1 MRVLLIE
8 DDRRL
13 LEALSSHLREAGYA
27 VDESADGIEGL
38 YLGEEFPV
46 DLAVIDLGLPTLSG
60 LEVIRELRSRGRDF
74 PILVLTARS
83 EWQDKVAGLEAGA
96 DDYLTKPFHVEELM
110 ARINAL
116 MRRAG
121 GHARPRVQL
130 GPVTVDLTGQRVF
143 LDGKEIELTTYE
155 YKVLNYLVMHPEEVV
170 TKTDLSEHIYEEDAD
185 RDSNVIEVFIG
196 RLRRKIDPDGTLNP
210 IETLRGRGYRLTLKP
225 GSSSGSGT
233 ENEHGERPLPER
245 RV

>member
-8 DDRRL
+8 DDQRL
-13 LEALSSHLREAGYA
+13 LDTLATHLREAGYA
-27 VDESADGIEGL
+27 VDVSTDGIEGL
-38 YLGEEFPV
+38 YLGEEFPI
-46 DLAVIDLGLPTLSG
+46 DLAIIDLGLPEMPG

-96 DDYLTKPFHVEELM
+96 DDYLTKPFHIEELM
-110 ARINAL
+110 ARVNAL
-116 MRRAG
+116 MRRSG
-121 GHARPRVQL
+121 GHARPRIQL
-130 GPVTVDLTGQRVF
+130 GPVTVDLSSQRVY
-143 LDGKEIELTTYE
+143 LNSEEVELTTFE
-155 YKVLNYLVMHPEEVV
+155 YKVLNYLVMHPGEVV

-210 IETLRGRGYRLTLKP
+210 IETLRGRGYRLTLEP
-225 GSSSGSGT
+225 T
-233 ENEHGERPLPER
+233 Q
-245 RV
+245 

>member
-60 LEVIRELRSRGRDF
+60 LEVIRKLRSKGRDF

-210 IETLRGRGYRLTLKP
+210 IETLRGRGYRLTLTP
-225 GSSSGSGT
+225 RSGSRT
-233 ENEHGERPLPER
+233 ENERGERPLPER